1 MDRRGLRLHLTLWA
15 TLAGSLIFLPSTLA
29 APAPPNVDGLL
40 KEARKSEEEHD
51 YYRAWEKYLQ
61 ILKQDPANES
71 ARDGKRSCLRH
82 IQQVRRLRDRP
93 SSADIDKI
101 RHTDALS
108 LYEYTLNEILKYHI
122 DGKKTSSAELF
133 RNGVQEMIFALEDRN
148 FLKENGLETKTEAVK
163 AFKVRLEKL
172 YDTRLVINTLEDAKR
187 EFKHELL
194 ATGSLDLKP
203 AVVLIEYL
211 SGACNSLD
219 EYTSFVTPRQ
229 RLEWEADMNGVF
241 VGIGVEVV
249 VIEGKLFVA
258 EVYPNSPATGRVV
271 KGDEIVSID
280 GSLPSPLT
288 VESAAARLQGE
299 SGKLVDLV
307 LMRMVAESA
316 DRIEKREQIERRPIE
331 LPNVVVGVADP
342 MIPVSP
348 TIGYIR
354 ILGFT
359 SQKTAHKLREAILE
373 LPREAKVVILDLRG
387 NLGGSFREAV
397 QAAEMFL
404 TDDVIVYTQT
414 RAKETAHR
422 AKNSDPFTMP
432 LVVLVDGD
440 TASAAEVFAGAL
452 KENGRAKL
460 VGQSTYGKGS
470 VQMTLPLEIKCPNV
484 KSSIVL
490 TVARWYSPTHV
501 LYDGRGLVPDLAV
514 EPSSMLADD
523 LILKSGLNLA
533 EEQVRMPPMR
543 MPPPR

>member
-1 MDRRGLRLHLTLWA
+1 LQSA
-15 TLAGSLIFLPSTLA
+15 QAAS
-29 APAPPNVDGLL
+29 APAIDGLL
-40 KEARKSEEEHD
+40 KEARKAEEERD
-51 YYRAWEKYLQ
+51 YVRAWQKYTQ
-61 ILKQDPANES
+61 ILNIDRGNES
-71 ARDGKRSCLRH
+71 VKEARHLCLRH
-82 IQQVRRLRDRP
+82 ILQTRRLRDRP
-93 SSADIDKI
+93 SQADIDKVQH
-101 RHTDALS
+101 RDALK
-108 LYEYTLNEILKYHI
+108 LYEYTLTQILKHHI
-122 DGKKTSSAELF
+122 DGEKVTAGDLF
-133 RNGVQEMIFALEDRN
+133 RNGVQEMIFALEDPN
-148 FLKENGLETKTEAVK
+148 FLKENGLDNKTEVVK

-172 YDTRLVINTLEDAKR
+172 FETRLAVNTLEDAVR

-203 AVVLIEYL
+203 AIVLIEYL
-211 SGACNSLD
+211 CGACNSLD
-219 EYTSFVTPRQ
+219 DYTTFVTPRQ

-241 VGIGVEVV
+241 VGIGVDVV
-249 VIEGKLFVA
+249 VIDGKLFVA
-258 EVYPNSPATGRVV
+258 EVYPNSPATGRVL
-271 KGDEIVSID
+271 KGDEIVAID

-288 VESAAARLQGE
+288 IEAAAARLQGE

-307 LMRMVAESA
+307 LMRMVADSS
-316 DRIEKREQIERRPIE
+316 DRIEKREQIERRLVE

-342 MIPVSP
+342 MIQVPP

-354 ILGFT
+354 VLGFT
-359 SQKTAHKLREAILE
+359 PQKTAHKLREAILN

-404 TDDVIVYTQT
+404 TDDVIVFTQT

-432 LVVLVDGD
+432 LVILVDSD

-452 KENGRAKL
+452 KDNGRAKL

-470 VQMTLPLEIKCPNV
+470 VQMTLPLDKQVSSV

-514 EPSSMLADD
+514 EPSNMIADD

-533 EEQVRMPPMR
+533 EEHVRMPPMR